1 MSAPPLVD
9 TSVVVR
15 YLTGD
20 VPELAERAA
29 RLLDGPDPVA
39 LHCIVLVEAAFVLE
53 KVYGVPRA
61 EVVDAL
67 VELLQ
72 KKNLHLLDLPKEEA
86 ILALLLARPSRRVSY
101 ADALLWAAARS
112 HEAGL
117 LYTFDERF
125 PANGLE
131 VIRP

>member
-29 RLLDGPDPVA
+29 RLLDGSGPVA
-39 LHCIVLVEAAFVLE
+39 LHSIVLVETAFVLE
-53 KVYGVPRA
+53 KVYEVPRA
-61 EVVDAL
+61 DVVDVL
-67 VELLQ
+67 VALLQ
-72 KKNLHLLDLPKEEA
+72 KKNLRLLDLPKEEA
-86 ILALLLARPSRRVSY
+86 ILALLLARPSGRVSY
-101 ADALLWAAARS
+101 ADALLWAAAKNHGAER
-112 HEAGL
+112 

-125 PANGLE
+125 HADGLE
-131 VIRP
+131 VVQP

>member
-39 LHCIVLVEAAFVLE
+39 LHGIVLVETAFVLE

-72 KKNLHLLDLPKEEA
+72 KKNLYLLDLPKEEA

-112 HEAGL
+112 HGAGR

-125 PANGLE
+125 PASGLE

>member
-29 RLLDGPDPVA
+29 RLLDGPEPVA
-39 LHCIVLVEAAFVLE
+39 LHSIVLVETAFVLE
-53 KVYGVPRA
+53 KVYEAPRA

-67 VELLQ
+67 VSLLQ

-86 ILALLLARPSRRVSY
+86 ILALLLTRPSGRVSY
-101 ADALLWAAARS
+101 ADALLWATAKS
-112 HEAGL
+112 HGAER
-117 LYTFDERF
+117 LYTFDEKF
-125 PANGLE
+125 PTDGLE
-131 VIRP
+131 VVRP

>member
-1 MSAPPLVD
+1 MTTPPLVD

-20 VPELAERAA
+20 IPDLAERAA
-29 RLLDGPDPVA
+29 RLLDGPEPMA
-39 LHCIVLVEAAFVLE
+39 LHSIVLVETAFVLE
-53 KVYGVPRA
+53 KVYRVPRA

-72 KKNLHLLDLPKEEA
+72 KKNLRLLDLPKEEA
-86 ILALLLARPSRRVSY
+86 ILALLLARPSGRVSY
-101 ADALLWAAARS
+101 ADALLWATAKSRGAER
-112 HEAGL
+112 

-125 PANGLE
+125 PTDGLE
-131 VIRP
+131 VVQP